1 MPSPF
6 FIEYDININVY
17 SGIEQKRR
25 GMWLINFT
33 KIYCRIYQNCMKAA
47 MYIIPW
53 RISKILKG
61 AGSIL
66 QLPEFLKKKKLSNIL
81 IVTGPNIYKRGLLDE
96 LEKRLQQENL
106 SYYIF
111 DDVSQNPTDTEVER
125 GVEIFKRE
133 KCSCIVA
140 VGGGSPMDCAKAIG
154 ARIAR
159 PRKSIRQLQGVFKVL
174 RAIPLFIAV
183 PTTAGSGSE
192 TTIAAVITEEKTHHK
207 AAINDLCLMPKVVI
221 LDPKLTVALPPSVTA
236 ATGMDALCHAVE
248 AYTNDKYNTEF
259 ERDLCRQA
267 VKYIYD
273 KMQQA
278 AFYAGRA
285 FTRGSVGYVHAIG
298 HTLSGL
304 YDVPHGLAMVML
316 LPQVMR
322 AYGSAVHEKLAELCD
337 VCGIEAEDASTQS
350 KAEAFLQWIDKMNEK
365 MGIPK
370 YQDMIQ
376 KKDISKIVR
385 WAEKEGNPLYPVPVV
400 WKKSEFSRFVNQLY
414 DDSKEN
420 M

>member
-1 MPSPF
+1 
-6 FIEYDININVY
+6 
-17 SGIEQKRR
+17 
-25 GMWLINFT
+25 
-33 KIYCRIYQNCMKAA
+33 MKAA

-53 RISKILKG
+53 RMPKILKG

-66 QLPEFLKKKKLSNIL
+66 QLPEFLKKKKLSNVL
-81 IVTGPNIYKRGLLDE
+81 IVTGPNIHKRGLLDE
-96 LEKRLQQENL
+96 LEKGLQQENL

-111 DDVSQNPTDTEVER
+111 DDISQNPIDTEVEH

-174 RAIPLFIAV
+174 RPIPLFIAV

-207 AAINDLCLMPKVVI
+207 AAINDLCLMPKMVI
-221 LDPKLTVALPPSVTA
+221 LDPKLTVALPSSVTA

-273 KMQQA
+273 NLYTAYQDGENLTARQKMQQA

-304 YDVPHGLAMVML
+304 YNIPHGLAMAML
-316 LPQVMR
+316 LTQVMR

-337 VCGIEAEDASTQS
+337 VCGIEVEDAGTQS
-350 KAEAFLQWIDKMNEK
+350 KAEAFLQWIDEMNEK

-370 YQDMIQ
+370 YPDMIQ
-376 KKDISKIVR
+376 KKDISKIAR

-420 M
+420 I

>member
-1 MPSPF
+1 
-6 FIEYDININVY
+6 
-17 SGIEQKRR
+17 
-25 GMWLINFT
+25 
-33 KIYCRIYQNCMKAA
+33 

-53 RISKILKG
+53 RMPKILKG

-125 GVEIFKRE
+125 GVEILKRE

-174 RAIPLFIAV
+174 RPIPLFIAV

-273 KMQQA
+273 NLYTAYQDGENLTARQKMQQA

-285 FTRGSVGYVHAIG
+285 FTRGGVGYVHAIG
-298 HTLSGL
+298 HAVGGL
-304 YDVPHGLAMVML
+304 YGTPHGLAMAIF
-316 LPQVMR
+316 LPYVMR
-322 AYGSAVHEKLAELCD
+322 AYGDAACKKLAELSD
-337 VCGIEAEDASTQS
+337 VCRLTTPQESDSVKADAFIGWIEEL
-350 KAEAFLQWIDKMNEK
+350 KVKMQ
-365 MGIPK
+365 IPQ
-370 YQDMIQ
+370 YPEMIRKTDVKQ
-376 KKDISKIVR
+376 IAK
-385 WAEKEGNPLYPVPVV
+385 WAEKEANPLYPTPEV
-400 WKKSEFSRFVNQLY
+400 WNRREFERFLLNVCVQGSSEKDRQCCQ
-414 DDSKEN
+414 DK
-420 M
+420 

>member
-1 MPSPF
+1 M
-6 FIEYDININVY
+6 
-17 SGIEQKRR
+17 
-25 GMWLINFT
+25 
-33 KIYCRIYQNCMKAA
+33 
-47 MYIIPW
+47 
-53 RISKILKG
+53 
-61 AGSIL
+61 
-66 QLPEFLKKKKLSNIL
+66 
-81 IVTGPNIYKRGLLDE
+81 
-96 LEKRLQQENL
+96 
-106 SYYIF
+106 
-111 DDVSQNPTDTEVER
+111 
-125 GVEIFKRE
+125 
-133 KCSCIVA
+133 
-140 VGGGSPMDCAKAIG
+140 
-154 ARIAR
+154 
-159 PRKSIRQLQGVFKVL
+159 
-174 RAIPLFIAV
+174 
-183 PTTAGSGSE
+183 
-192 TTIAAVITEEKTHHK
+192 ITEEKTHHK

-273 KMQQA
+273 NLYTAYQNGENLTARQKMQQA

-304 YDVPHGLAMVML
+304 YDVPHGLAMAML

-337 VCGIEAEDASTQS
+337 VCGIEAEDAGTQS

-370 YQDMIQ
+370 YPDMIQ
-376 KKDISKIVR
+376 KKDISKIAR

>member
-1 MPSPF
+1 MNTFEMKTAIHFGDNALDRLKEIPYKRVLIITDPF
-6 FIEYDININVY
+6 VVQSKMIDLITAPLNSAGIEYDIFHDVVPDAPVD
-17 SGIEQKRR
+17 
-25 GMWLINFT
+25 
-33 KIYCRIYQNCMKAA
+33 KIAEGVKKFLEYQ
-47 MYIIPW
+47 
-53 RISKILKG
+53 
-61 AGSIL
+61 
-66 QLPEFLKKKKLSNIL
+66 PEA
-81 IVTGPNIYKRGLLDE
+81 V
-96 LEKRLQQENL
+96 
-106 SYYIF
+106 
-111 DDVSQNPTDTEVER
+111 
-125 GVEIFKRE
+125 
-133 KCSCIVA
+133 VA

-174 RAIPLFIAV
+174 RPIPLFIAV

-207 AAINDLCLMPKVVI
+207 AAINDLCLMPKMVI

-273 KMQQA
+273 NLYTAYQDGENLTARQKMQQA

-304 YDVPHGLAMVML
+304 YDVPHGLAMAML
-316 LPQVMR
+316 LSQVMR

-337 VCGIEAEDASTQS
+337 VCGIEAEDAGTQS
-350 KAEAFLQWIDKMNEK
+350 KAEAFLQWIDEMNEK

-370 YQDMIQ
+370 YPDMIQ
-376 KKDISKIVR
+376 KKDISKIAK

-414 DDSKEN
+414 DESKEN

>member
-1 MPSPF
+1 MNTFEMKTAIHFGDNALDRLKEIPYKRVLIITDPF
-6 FIEYDININVY
+6 VVQSKMIDLITAPLNSAGIEYDIFHDVVPDAPVD
-17 SGIEQKRR
+17 
-25 GMWLINFT
+25 
-33 KIYCRIYQNCMKAA
+33 KIAEGVKKFLEYQ
-47 MYIIPW
+47 
-53 RISKILKG
+53 
-61 AGSIL
+61 
-66 QLPEFLKKKKLSNIL
+66 PEA
-81 IVTGPNIYKRGLLDE
+81 V
-96 LEKRLQQENL
+96 
-106 SYYIF
+106 
-111 DDVSQNPTDTEVER
+111 
-125 GVEIFKRE
+125 
-133 KCSCIVA
+133 VA

-174 RAIPLFIAV
+174 RPIPLFIAV

-207 AAINDLCLMPKVVI
+207 AAINDLCLMPKMVI

-273 KMQQA
+273 NLYTAYQDGENLTARQKMQQA

-304 YDVPHGLAMVML
+304 YNVPHGLAMAML

-337 VCGIEAEDASTQS
+337 VCGIEAEDAGTQS
-350 KAEAFLQWIDKMNEK
+350 KAEAFLQWIDEMNEK

-370 YQDMIQ
+370 YPDMIQ
-376 KKDISKIVR
+376 KKDISKIAT

-414 DDSKEN
+414 DESKEN

>member
-53 RISKILKG
+53 RMPKILKG

-174 RAIPLFIAV
+174 RPIPLFIAV

-192 TTIAAVITEEKTHHK
+192 
-207 AAINDLCLMPKVVI
+207 
-221 LDPKLTVALPPSVTA
+221 S
-236 ATGMDALCHAVE
+236 
-248 AYTNDKYNTEF
+248 
-259 ERDLCRQA
+259 
-267 VKYIYD
+267 
-273 KMQQA
+273 
-278 AFYAGRA
+278 
-285 FTRGSVGYVHAIG
+285 
-298 HTLSGL
+298 
-304 YDVPHGLAMVML
+304 
-316 LPQVMR
+316 
-322 AYGSAVHEKLAELCD
+322 
-337 VCGIEAEDASTQS
+337 
-350 KAEAFLQWIDKMNEK
+350 
-365 MGIPK
+365 
-370 YQDMIQ
+370 
-376 KKDISKIVR
+376 R
-385 WAEKEGNPLYPVPVV
+385 W
-400 WKKSEFSRFVNQLY
+400 
-414 DDSKEN
+414 
-420 M
+420 

>member
-1 MPSPF
+1 
-6 FIEYDININVY
+6 
-17 SGIEQKRR
+17 
-25 GMWLINFT
+25 
-33 KIYCRIYQNCMKAA
+33 

-53 RISKILKG
+53 RMPKILKG
-61 AGSIL
+61 AGSVC

-81 IVTGPNIYKRGLLDE
+81 IVTGPNIHKRGLLDE
-96 LEKRLQQENL
+96 LEKGLQQENL
-106 SYYIF
+106 LYYIF
-111 DDVSQNPTDTEVER
+111 DDVSQNPIDTEVER

-174 RAIPLFIAV
+174 RPIPLFIAV

-207 AAINDLCLMPKVVI
+207 AAINDLCLMPKMVI

-259 ERDLCRQA
+259 ERDLCRRA

-273 KMQQA
+273 NLYTAYQDGENLTARQKMQQA

-304 YDVPHGLAMVML
+304 YNVSWIGDGNVTFAG
-316 LPQVMR
+316 
-322 AYGSAVHEKLAELCD
+322 YE
-337 VCGIEAEDASTQS
+337 GI
-350 KAEAFLQWIDKMNEK
+350 
-365 MGIPK
+365 
-370 YQDMIQ
+370 
-376 KKDISKIVR
+376 
-385 WAEKEGNPLYPVPVV
+385 
-400 WKKSEFSRFVNQLY
+400 WKCCA
-414 DDSKEN
+414 
-420 M
+420 

>member
-1 MPSPF
+1 
-6 FIEYDININVY
+6 
-17 SGIEQKRR
+17 
-25 GMWLINFT
+25 
-33 KIYCRIYQNCMKAA
+33 

-53 RISKILKG
+53 RMPKILKG

-111 DDVSQNPTDTEVER
+111 DDVSQNPTDTEVEH

-133 KCSCIVA
+133 KCSCIIA

-174 RAIPLFIAV
+174 SPILLFIAV

-221 LDPKLTVALPPSVTA
+221 LDPKLTVALPSSVTA

-273 KMQQA
+273 NLYTAYQDGENQIARQKMQ
-278 AFYAGRA
+278 
-285 FTRGSVGYVHAIG
+285 
-298 HTLSGL
+298 
-304 YDVPHGLAMVML
+304 
-316 LPQVMR
+316 
-322 AYGSAVHEKLAELCD
+322 
-337 VCGIEAEDASTQS
+337 
-350 KAEAFLQWIDKMNEK
+350 
-365 MGIPK
+365 
-370 YQDMIQ
+370 
-376 KKDISKIVR
+376 
-385 WAEKEGNPLYPVPVV
+385 
-400 WKKSEFSRFVNQLY
+400 
-414 DDSKEN
+414 
-420 M
+420 